1 MNNKPL
7 IEVKDLYVEYKS
19 GGQTIHAVNG
29 VSFSIGKGQTLGL
42 VGETGAGKT
51 TVAKTILR
59 ILPDRAA
66 HVTGGEILWNDG
78 DEKDVNLQTLPEA
91 DMQKVRGDKISMIFQ
106 DPMTALN
113 PVMTIGKQVAGVI
126 RIHNNID
133 KKEAEERAMQI
144 FEKVGITRDRFNVYP
159 HQCSGGM
166 RQRVVIAIALA
177 ASPDLLLADEPTTAL
192 DVTIQ
197 AQVLDLIR
205 ALRDE
210 QGSSMLLITH
220 DLGIVAENCDKVAVM
235 YAGEIV
241 ESGTVEEVF
250 TDPRH
255 PYTVGLFG
263 ALPSMNED
271 SEYLQHIHG
280 LPPDPGN
287 LPSGCK
293 FSPRCPYATKACH
306 HTKMENQLISGEHY
320 CLCARADEIAAEKE
334 N

>member
-1 MNNKPL
+1 MKELLEIRNLKITTL
-7 IEVKDLYVEYKS
+7 RGKESVRLLDSVDLNIPKKCSFGIVGESGCGKS
-19 GGQTIHAVNG
+19 ITASAI
-29 VSFSIGKGQTLGL
+29 LGL
-42 VGETGAGKT
+42 LPYPLRVSEGSIRYESRNGEMELLKLSKKEMQA
-51 TVAKTILR
+51 IR
-59 ILPDRAA
+59 
-66 HVTGGEILWNDG
+66 GGE
-78 DEKDVNLQTLPEA
+78 
-91 DMQKVRGDKISMIFQ
+91 ISMIFQ
-106 DPMTALN
+106 DPMTSLDPIFTVEAQMEEAVHFHH
-113 PVMTIGKQVAGVI
+113 PDAGKREARERSLEMLRKV
-126 RIHNNID
+126 NIPRP
-133 KKEAEERAMQI
+133 EQTLAS
-144 FEKVGITRDRFNVYP
+144 YP
-159 HQCSGGM
+159 HQLSGGQL
-166 RQRVVIAIALA
+166 QRIMIAIALINH
-177 ASPDLLLADEPTTAL
+177 PRLLLADEPTTAL

-320 CLCARADEIAAEKE
+320 CLCTRADEIAAEKE